1 MQYLVT
7 FLEGIISFI
16 SPCMLPMLPLYISYF
31 AADNNEKTPKSKVFL
46 RALAFVLGFS
56 IVFCLLGLFAGTLG
70 EFLRKYQI
78 VINII
83 CGCIVVLFG
92 FSYLEVIPLPFLK
105 GITKAHRASSIA
117 SAFVFGIIYSVSLTP
132 CIGAFLGSALMLAS
146 TSGSSQQGVLLLL
159 TYSLGMGIPFLLS
172 SILIERL
179 TTTFQAIKKHYN
191 VINKVCG
198 VFLIVMGILM
208 ASGLFNRFLGLFS

>member
-1 MQYLVT
+1 
-7 FLEGIISFI
+7 
-16 SPCMLPMLPLYISYF
+16 MLPMLPLYISYF